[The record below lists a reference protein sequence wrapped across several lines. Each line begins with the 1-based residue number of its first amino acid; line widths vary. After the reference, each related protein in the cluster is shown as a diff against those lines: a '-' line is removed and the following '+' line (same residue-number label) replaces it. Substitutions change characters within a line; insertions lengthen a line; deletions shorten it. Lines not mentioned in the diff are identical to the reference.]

1 MWPIPISTLF
11 FELGSHIEPV
21 AYLLV
26 RVAGSELQVFFF
38 SCPVLGFQM
47 LLTALPAFYLGFG
60 DLNSSLLACTAGVI
74 LT

>member
-38 SCPVLGFQM
+38 LLPSTGVTDAPDCPTSF
-47 LLTALPAFYLGFG
+47 
-60 DLNSSLLACTAGVI
+60 
-74 LT
+74 